1 MEDFYRIQRLPPY
14 VFAAVDQIKMEAR
27 RRGEDIVDLGMGNPD
42 LPTPDHIVQT
52 MVEKVQEPRNHR
64 YSASAGVPRLREA
77 ICQWYHQRYD
87 VLLEPETQA
96 VATIGA
102 KEGLSHLVLAIT
114 APGDPVLVPSPTY
127 PIHAY
132 SVVIAGGDLRSVPL
146 CDCDGPELIERL
158 EEAVRTSWPRPKA
171 LIICFPHNPT
181 TTVVDLSFFERIVDF
196 ARANELIVIHD
207 FAYADLVFE
216 EGAAPSMMQV
226 PGAMEVGVELFSMS
240 KSYSMPGWRVGFCVG
255 NPHIISALKR
265 IKSYLD
271 YGIFQ
276 PIQVAAIKAL
286 KGDQTCV
293 KQIVETY
300 RKRRDALVRG
310 LHRIGWEVDT
320 PAATMFLWARIPEE
334 YRKLGSVEFSK
345 LLLREA
351 NVAVSPGAGFGVG
364 GDGHVRFSLVENEQ
378 RIAQAMRGLKAV
390 LG

>member
-1 MEDFYRIQRLPPY
+1 VGLPPY

-42 LPTPDHIVQT
+42 LATPEHIVST
-52 MVEKVQEPRNHR
+52 MMEKVQEPRNHR
-64 YSASAGVPRLREA
+64 YSASAGIPRLREA
-77 ICQWYHQRYD
+77 ICQWYHSRYD

-114 APGDPVLVPSPTY
+114 APGDPVLVPTPTY

-146 CDCDGPELIERL
+146 AGPDLIGRL
-158 EEAVRTSWPRPKA
+158 EEAVRTTWPRPKV

-181 TTVVDLSFFERIVDF
+181 TEVVDLAFFERVVAF
-196 ARANELIVIHD
+196 AQENDLIVIHD

-216 EGAAPSMMQV
+216 DGVAPSMMQV
-226 PGAMEVGVELFSMS
+226 PGALEVGVELFSLS

-255 NPHIISALKR
+255 NPHVISALKR

-276 PIQVAAIKAL
+276 PIQVAAINAL

-293 KQIVETY
+293 SDIVQTY
-300 RKRRDALVRG
+300 RKRRDVLVRG
-310 LHRIGWEVDT
+310 LNRIGWQVEA
-320 PAATMFLWARIPEE
+320 PKATMFLWARIPEKF
-334 YRKLGSVEFSK
+334 RHMSSVEFSK
-345 LLLREA
+345 HLLREA
-351 NVAVSPGAGFGVG
+351 RVAVSPGAGFGDG

-378 RIAQAMRGLKAV
+378 RINQAIRGLKGV

>member
-1 MEDFYRIQRLPPY
+1 MDDFYRIKRLPPY

-42 LPTPDHIVQT
+42 LATPEHIVST
-52 MVEKVQEPRNHR
+52 MMEKVQEPRNHR
-64 YSASAGVPRLREA
+64 YSASAGIPRLREA
-77 ICQWYHQRYD
+77 ICQWYHSRYD

-114 APGDPVLVPSPTY
+114 APGDPVLVPTPTY

-146 CDCDGPELIERL
+146 AGPDLIGRL
-158 EEAVRTSWPRPKA
+158 EEAVRTTWPRPKV

-181 TTVVDLSFFERIVDF
+181 TEVVDLAFFERVVAF
-196 ARANELIVIHD
+196 AQENDLIVIHD

-216 EGAAPSMMQV
+216 DGVAPSMMQV
-226 PGAMEVGVELFSMS
+226 PGALEVGVELFSLS

-255 NPHIISALKR
+255 NPHVISALKR

-276 PIQVAAIKAL
+276 PIQVAAINAL

-293 KQIVETY
+293 SDIVQTY
-300 RKRRDALVRG
+300 RKRRDVLVRG
-310 LHRIGWEVDT
+310 LNRIGWQVEA
-320 PAATMFLWARIPEE
+320 PKATMFLWARIPEKF
-334 YRKLGSVEFSK
+334 RHMSSVEFSK
-345 LLLREA
+345 HLLREA
-351 NVAVSPGAGFGVG
+351 RVAVSPGAGFGDG

-378 RIAQAMRGLKAV
+378 RINQAIRGLKGV